1 MYSPTSQYL
10 KTRFRWEAMGLSGR
24 CWETWCP
31 LPSSCSFPR
40 QKRRLSPFLATKSVA
55 LGQRYTSL
63 ISYHYRSFFLRHRFN
78 MYDSY
83 TSNVAELKSSAGGI
97 LVDIQIDAQW
107 TNYLKFDSDD
117 DILLVWLSTTVT
129 ACLCIY
135 YWKSPA
141 MIHSLVEKEVS
152 KGIPSSRIVLG
163 GFSQVGAVFSL
174 VNVLKFFSLK
184 IMIEFCH
191 QIFNKQHLLISSS
204 APFF

>member
-1 MYSPTSQYL
+1 
-10 KTRFRWEAMGLSGR
+10 
-24 CWETWCP
+24 
-31 LPSSCSFPR
+31 
-40 QKRRLSPFLATKSVA
+40 
-55 LGQRYTSL
+55 
-63 ISYHYRSFFLRHRFN
+63 
-78 MYDSY
+78 
-83 TSNVAELKSSAGGI
+83 
-97 LVDIQIDAQW
+97 
-107 TNYLKFDSDD
+107 
-117 DILLVWLSTTVT
+117 
-129 ACLCIY
+129 
-135 YWKSPA
+135 